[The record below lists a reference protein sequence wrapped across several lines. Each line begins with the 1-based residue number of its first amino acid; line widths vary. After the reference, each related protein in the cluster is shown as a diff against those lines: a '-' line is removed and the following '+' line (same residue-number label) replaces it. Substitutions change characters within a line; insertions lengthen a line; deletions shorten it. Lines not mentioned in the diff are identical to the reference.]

1 MVHKSDMIGFPGSG
15 YPLLMQSLDWG
26 RALFSAICVGVAKAA
41 FDQTAAFAKKRS
53 IRNKPIIKNQGI
65 GFSLADYAT
74 DICAARLLVWRA
86 CRMMDRNVHY
96 TREASMA
103 KLFAARMAAGIT
115 SDGMLIMGQAA
126 HTGPN
131 LLAKFQRDAQVLRI
145 LEGTDQIQKMIISSQ
160 I

>member
-1 MVHKSDMIGFPGSG
+1 
-15 YPLLMQSLDWG
+15 
-26 RALFSAICVGVAKAA
+26 
-41 FDQTAAFAKKRS
+41 
-53 IRNKPIIKNQGI
+53 
-65 GFSLADYAT
+65 
-74 DICAARLLVWRA
+74 
-86 CRMMDRNVHY
+86 MMDRNVHY

-103 KLFAARMAAGIT
+103 KLFASRMATALT

-145 LEGTDQIQKMIISSQ
+145 LEGTDHVQKMIISSQ